1 MKYFHTLSHC
11 NLKKRTTKHSIGS
24 LLALVA
30 AFVLPELPNSIHPVA
45 VFGKLMQRLEDNIY
59 PHEENADPV
68 KDKIYL
74 ATEETHSDRS
84 KPLGDWRKTARSYE
98 KVAALAGMM
107 QVGCLHVTGHVRD
120 PAKNTSHLDYP
131 SHGSLKYL
139 GIAYNLVGTLSS
151 AALGY
156 LIDNISSLGG
166 TVLSLEV
173 AAGPNALYKIA
184 SEISHELENGDI
196 DQARKKVGALVS
208 RDTASLQ
215 ADDILR
221 ASIESVAENTVDAI
235 TAPLL
240 YAIIGGPAGVLT
252 YRAINTL
259 DAMVGYRN
267 NRYGEFGWFS
277 ARLDDIANWLPAR
290 ITVIAVALTRPL
302 MSIDIIRQANL
313 QGSKHP
319 SPNAGRV
326 EAAFAYTLGIK
337 LGGVNSYHGKT
348 MERPVVGGGNEPNE
362 LDVDRVIRLSRIA
375 SIISAFLIIV
385 GVAALSCLRSCRHN
399 EDYRDTND
407 RF

>member
-1 MKYFHTLSHC
+1 MRHFHTLSYYDLKKR
-11 NLKKRTTKHSIGS
+11 NLKKRMTKYSIGS
-24 LLALVA
+24 FLALVA
-30 AFVLPELPNSIHPVA
+30 AFVLPELPDSIHPVA
-45 VFGKLMQRLEDNIY
+45 VFGNLMQRLEHNIY
-59 PHEENADPV
+59 PHEENADPA

-74 ATEETHSDRS
+74 AAEETHSGRS
-84 KPLGDWRKTARSYE
+84 KPPGYQS
-98 KVAALAGMM
+98 
-107 QVGCLHVTGHVRD
+107 
-120 PAKNTSHLDYP
+120 P
-131 SHGSLKYL
+131 SSLKYL
-139 GIAYNLVGTLSS
+139 GIAYNLAGTLSS
-151 AALGY
+151 AALGC
-156 LIDNISSLGG
+156 LIDNISAFGG
-166 TVLSLEV
+166 TILSLEV

-184 SEISHELENGDI
+184 SEISHELENGNI
-196 DQARKKVGALVS
+196 DQARKNVGALVS

-240 YAIIGGPAGVLT
+240 YAVIGGPAGVLT

-259 DAMVGYRN
+259 DAMVGYHN

-326 EAAFAYTLGIK
+326 EAAFAYALGIK
-337 LGGVNSYHGKT
+337 LGGVNSYHGNT
-348 MERPVVGGGNEPNE
+348 MERPVVGRGNKPDE
-362 LDVDRVIRLSRIA
+362 LDIDRAIRLSRVA
-375 SIISAFLIIV
+375 SIISAFLIIA
-385 GVAALSCLRSCRHN
+385 GVAALSYLQGCRCN
-399 EDYRDTND
+399 EDYRDTD
-407 RF
+407 DHF